1 MENKSGKKFDDNK
14 LPLGIVVT
22 KQFPNAIKALAECS
36 LYGHQKYELGDD
48 EWLNFLNL
56 ENAEQ
61 RLSDALFRHYFEK
74 NQFDEESKLL
84 HLKHAAW
91 NLMAE
96 LEIRLR
102 KTNNLNEKH

>member
-1 MENKSGKKFDDNK
+1 MKEGIKDDNNK

-36 LYGHQKYELGDD
+36 QYGHEKYNLGDND
-48 EWLNFLNL
+48 WLNFLHL

-61 RLSDALFRHYFEK
+61 RLSDAFFRHYFEK
-74 NQFDEESKLL
+74 NEFDEGSKLL
-84 HLKHAAW
+84 HLKHAVW

-96 LEIRLR
+96 LEIQLR
-102 KTNNLNEKH
+102 KTNGK